1 MNLSTQNSSNLR
13 KSHRLSHP
21 SYRIQN
27 DNWHLRT
34 QNSPQK
40 SITNPTSLQIS
51 IHVNPLAAKAVST
64 LIKQAYQMRWAS
76 QRYAQNTGIGVT

>member
-1 MNLSTQNSSNLR
+1 MNLSTQDSSNLR

-21 SYRIQN
+21 GYRIQN
-27 DNWHLRT
+27 DNWHFRT

-40 SITNPTSLQIS
+40 RNTNPTSLQVS

-64 LIKQAYQMRWAS
+64 LINQA
-76 QRYAQNTGIGVT
+76 